1 MKFTGERYL
10 PSEDGKIR
18 LEHYHRYAIAMTLVK
33 NKKVLDVA
41 SGEGY
46 GSFFIAKYAESVE
59 GVDISHE
66 AVTHA
71 QEKYQSDNLSF
82 SQGSATNLAFP
93 DHSFDVVIS
102 FETVEHLVEQE
113 QMISEIRRVLK
124 PEGCLI
130 ISSPN
135 RPIYLEEFGEHNE
148 FHVKELDFNE
158 FDLLL
163 KTQFSSIQYYGQR
176 MLMGSAIHPLISNN
190 SDTYDAW
197 VDDGVEVKRG
207 ISSIS
212 DFVYFIAVCNQKGYE
227 PMSFNPSIQFSEKL
241 DLIKHYVSFA
251 TWAKNQELHI
261 EQLQKALADKDSE
274 LTKTFK
280 KNNYVHFLKK
290 LFKKKISRNKNA
302 NNKKA

>member
-18 LEHYHRYAIAMTLVK
+18 LEHYHRYAIATTLVK
-33 NKKVLDVA
+33 NKKVLDIA

-46 GSFFIAKYAESVE
+46 GSFFISQFAESVE

-66 AVTHA
+66 AVTYA
-71 QEKYQSDNLSF
+71 QQKYQSDNLSF
-82 SQGSATNLAFP
+82 SQGSATDLAFP

-102 FETVEHLVEQE
+102 FETVEHLAEQE
-113 QMISEIRRVLK
+113 QMMSELRRVLK

-135 RPIYLEEFGEHNE
+135 RPIYSEESGEHNE

-176 MLMGSAIHPLISNN
+176 MLTGSAIYPLTGNN
-190 SDTYDAW
+190 SDAYDAW
-197 VDDGVEVKRG
+197 IDDGVEVKRG
-207 ISSIS
+207 VSVAG

-227 PMSFNPSIQFSEKL
+227 PMNFSPSIHFPEKL

-251 TWAKNQELHI
+251 QWAKNQDLHVAS
-261 EQLQKALADKDSE
+261 LQKALADKDLE
-274 LTKTFK
+274 LK
-280 KNNYVHFLKK
+280 KILEKNSYVYFLKN
-290 LFKKKISRNKNA
+290 LFKKK
-302 NNKKA
+302 